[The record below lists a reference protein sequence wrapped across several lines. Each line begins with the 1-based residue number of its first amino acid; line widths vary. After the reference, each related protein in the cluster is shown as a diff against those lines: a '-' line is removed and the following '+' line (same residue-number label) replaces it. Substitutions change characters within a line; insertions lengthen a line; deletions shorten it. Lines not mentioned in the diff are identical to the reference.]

1 MIRAH
6 LATFPPR
13 RRLLRQVAAA
23 ILPQVDR
30 LFVVLNGYD
39 AVPGFLRREA
49 RVTAVIPDRDVKD
62 AGKFWFAPAPEDIVF
77 TIDDDIGYPPD
88 YVARSLALIGPMGFD
103 GHVYGYQGNAY
114 AAETG
119 DGAGDDGSGGDSGG
133 RRVWHNFL
141 FHQPLADVRG
151 VSLIGTGTLI
161 ARGDAIPPLPE
172 VEPLAGTVDFA
183 YGRWLHR
190 HAILP
195 WALPRAEAWLSNIL
209 PHRLRAS
216 SLFVTVHRA
225 RRPEHLAVL
234 RSFASHRPHANIPY
248 ADFHA
253 QAF

>member
-13 RRLLRQVAAA
+13 RRLLRRVAAA

-39 AVPGFLRREA
+39 SVPGFLRREA

-62 AGKFWFAPAPEDIVF
+62 AGKFWFPPAPEDIVF

-88 YVARSLALIGPMGFD
+88 YVARSLALIEPMGFE

-114 AAETG
+114 APREG
-119 DGAGDDGSGGDSGG
+119 DG

-141 FHQPLADVRG
+141 FHQPVEDVRG
-151 VSLIGTGTLI
+151 ASLIGTGTLI
-161 ARGDAIPPLPE
+161 ARGDAIPPLAE

-183 YGRWLHR
+183 YGSWLHR
-190 HAILP
+190 HGILP
-195 WALPRAEAWLSNIL
+195 WVLPRAETWLANIL

-225 RRPEHLAVL
+225 RHPEHLAVL
-234 RSFASHRPHANIPY
+234 RSFAFGRPHANIRY

>member
-13 RRLLRQVAAA
+13 RRLLRRVVDAV
-23 ILPQVDR
+23 LPQVDR
-30 LFVVLNGYD
+30 LFVVLNGYES
-39 AVPGFLRREA
+39 VPGFLRREA
-49 RVTAVIPDRDVKD
+49 RVAAVIPDRDVKD
-62 AGKFWFAPAPEDIVF
+62 AGKFWFAPAPDDIVF
-77 TIDDDIGYPPD
+77 AIDDDIAYPPD
-88 YVARSLALIGPMGFD
+88 YVARTLALIGPMGFD
-103 GHVYGYQGNAY
+103 GHVYGYQGNAF
-114 AAETG
+114 APDAP
-119 DGAGDDGSGGDSGG
+119 GGP
-133 RRVWHNFL
+133 RRWHNYL

-151 VSLIGTGTLI
+151 ATLIGTGTLV
-161 ARGDAIPPLPE
+161 ARGDAIPPLAE

-190 HAILP
+190 QAILP
-195 WALPRAEAWLSNIL
+195 WLLPRAEGWLRNIL

-225 RRPEHLAVL
+225 RHPEHLAVL
-234 RSFASHRPHANIPY
+234 RSFAAARPHANIRY